1 MTRKVVDL
9 TNDVENFVVMMY
21 KLLALQILDFSEL
34 MKMENGAVYLL
45 TGWGY

>member
-9 TNDVENFVVMMY
+9 TNDVENFVVMVY

-34 MKMENGAVYLL
+34 MKMENGAVY
-45 TGWGY
+45 